1 MLIRK
6 ICYAVFAYSNSPKR
20 YFENVRAVK
29 KNDYLLNTSFKA
41 LAGKNFTF

>member
-1 MLIRK
+1 MHYLHIVT
-6 ICYAVFAYSNSPKR
+6 ALNV
-20 YFENVRAVK
+20 FENVRTVK

>member
-1 MLIRK
+1 MQYLHIV
-6 ICYAVFAYSNSPKR
+6 AALNV
-20 YFENVRAVK
+20 FENVRAVK